1 MDIWKYDFS
10 DSSILLAVEG
20 SCGGTSLGIQM
31 ARQAIIEGNR
41 VLWAA
46 PELPDSTRF
55 SQIFSDVDLSASSR
69 FHAMNLVGNFDQA
82 IDTIIHT
89 ANTLPGVSLVIL
101 DDFSPNSGR
110 VPKDVTSGVN
120 KLIKSS
126 NWTTLL
132 ITKGGVSMG
141 EDSLTARG
149 KSEIKSDEVWLL
161 TRPDSGSKRTLS
173 VSNQKVNLFL
183 KEEGFFQ

>member
-1 MDIWKYDFS
+1 M
-10 DSSILLAVEG
+10 
-20 SCGGTSLGIQM
+20 
-31 ARQAIIEGNR
+31 
-41 VLWAA
+41 WAA

-141 EDSLTARG
+141 EESLTARG

-173 VSNQKVNLFL
+173 VSNQKVNLVL